1 MSNNQQQFVISNKN
15 NSDSISENIQKGVF
29 VKRDL
34 PSLSANS
41 SSSQSK
47 KKTISPK
54 NMYPQSIISNNL
66 DTLINKIDNM
76 DNHFDE
82 PEQISNVEEINDDEL
97 EKFKH
102 NVKNWIEYDNQIIKL
117 DIKRKELIKQRNS
130 YNELITK
137 FMKSYKVD
145 DLNIDNGEKLKY
157 QVKQTKGAF
166 NKKSLESNL
175 QTYFTENIETAKKL
189 FTYLDEKRTLKETE
203 SIKRVKNKL

>member
-1 MSNNQQQFVISNKN
+1 MSNSQTQFVILNKN

-29 VKRDL
+29 IKKEL
-34 PSLSANS
+34 PSMSS

-47 KKTISPK
+47 KKTVSPK
-54 NMYPQSIISNNL
+54 NMYPQSIISDNL

-76 DNHFDE
+76 DNNFDD
-82 PEQISNVEEINDDEL
+82 PEQISNVEEINDIEL

-117 DIKRKELIKQRNS
+117 DVKRKELIKQRNS

-175 QTYFTENIETAKKL
+175 QSYFTENIETAKKL
-189 FTYLDEKRTLKETE
+189 FTFLDEKRTLKETE

>member
-29 VKRDL
+29 VKKDL
-34 PSLSANS
+34 PSLSSN
-41 SSSQSK
+41 SSQSK
-47 KKTISPK
+47 KKTVSPK

-76 DNHFDE
+76 DNQFDE

-166 NKKSLESNL
+166 NKKTLESNL
-175 QTYFTENIETAKKL
+175 QSYFTENIETAKKL

>member
-1 MSNNQQQFVISNKN
+1 MSNNLQQFVISNKN

-41 SSSQSK
+41 SSSQ

-82 PEQISNVEEINDDEL
+82 PEQVSNVDEINDDEL

-189 FTYLDEKRTLKETE
+189 FAYLDEKRTLKETE

>member
-41 SSSQSK
+41 SLSQ

-82 PEQISNVEEINDDEL
+82 PEQVSNVDEINDDEL

-117 DIKRKELIKQRNS
+117 DIKRKELIKHRNS

-189 FTYLDEKRTLKETE
+189 FTFLDEKRTLKETE

>member
-1 MSNNQQQFVISNKN
+1 MSNNQTQFVISNKN

-29 VKRDL
+29 IKKDL
-34 PSLSANS
+34 PSLSSN
-41 SSSQSK
+41 SSQSN
-47 KKTISPK
+47 KKTV
-54 NMYPQSIISNNL
+54 NTYPQSIISTNL
-66 DTLINKIDNM
+66 DTLINKIDTM

-82 PEQISNVEEINDDEL
+82 PEQISNVDEINDQEL

-175 QTYFTENIETAKKL
+175 QSYFTENIETAKKL
-189 FTYLDEKRTLKETE
+189 FAFLDEKRTLKETE

>member
-1 MSNNQQQFVISNKN
+1 MSNNQTKFVISNKN
-15 NSDSISENIQKGVF
+15 NSDSISENIQKGVYI
-29 VKRDL
+29 KKDL
-34 PSLSANS
+34 PSLSS
-41 SSSQSK
+41 HSSQSNK
-47 KKTISPK
+47 KIVSPK
-54 NMYPQSIISNNL
+54 NTYQQSIISANL

-82 PEQISNVEEINDDEL
+82 PEQISNVEEINDEEL

-102 NVKNWIEYDNQIIKL
+102 NVKNWIEYDNQILKL
-117 DIKRKELIKQRNS
+117 DNKRKELIKQRNS

-175 QTYFTENIETAKKL
+175 QSYFTENIETAQKL
-189 FTYLDEKRTLKETE
+189 FAFLDEKRTLKETE
-203 SIKRVKNKL
+203 TIKRVKSKVK

>member
-1 MSNNQQQFVISNKN
+1 MS
-15 NSDSISENIQKGVF
+15 
-29 VKRDL
+29 
-34 PSLSANS
+34 S

-47 KKTISPK
+47 KKTVSPK
-54 NMYPQSIISNNL
+54 NMYPQSIISDNL
-66 DTLINKIDNM
+66 VTIINKIDNM
-76 DNHFDE
+76 DNNFDE

-97 EKFKH
+97 DKFKH

-166 NKKSLESNL
+166 NKKTLESNL
-175 QTYFTENIETAKKL
+175 ESYFTENIETAKKL
-189 FTYLDEKRTLKETE
+189 FTFLDEKRTLKETE

>member
-1 MSNNQQQFVISNKN
+1 MSNNQTQFVISNKN
-15 NSDSISENIQKGVF
+15 NSDSISENIQKGVYI
-29 VKRDL
+29 KKDL
-34 PSLSANS
+34 PSLSSN
-41 SSSQSK
+41 SSQSN
-47 KKTISPK
+47 KKTVSPK
-54 NMYPQSIISNNL
+54 NMYQQSIISANL

-82 PEQISNVEEINDDEL
+82 PEQISNVEEINDEEL

-102 NVKNWIEYDNQIIKL
+102 NVKNWIEYDNQILKL
-117 DIKRKELIKQRNS
+117 DNKRKELIKQRNS

-175 QTYFTENIETAKKL
+175 QSYFTENIETAKKL
-189 FTYLDEKRTLKETE
+189 FAFLDEKRTLKETE
-203 SIKRVKNKL
+203 TIKRVKSKV

>member
-1 MSNNQQQFVISNKN
+1 MSNNQTHFVIANKN

-29 VKRDL
+29 VKSNL
-34 PSLSANS
+34 PSLSGNS

-47 KKTISPK
+47 KKTVSPK

-82 PEQISNVEEINDDEL
+82 PEQISNVEEITDDEL

-166 NKKSLESNL
+166 NKKTLESNL
-175 QTYFTENIETAKKL
+175 QSYFTENIETAKKL
-189 FTYLDEKRTLKETE
+189 FTFLDEKRTLKETE
-203 SIKRVKNKL
+203 SIKRVKNKI

>member
-145 DLNIDNGEKLKY
+145 DLNIDNGEKLK
-157 QVKQTKGAF
+157 
-166 NKKSLESNL
+166 
-175 QTYFTENIETAKKL
+175 
-189 FTYLDEKRTLKETE
+189 
-203 SIKRVKNKL
+203 